1 MEHGG
6 VEKELC
12 EQYFHPQMELR
23 RSTIEGRQIKGREKV
38 SGERRPLLSA
48 NGREGAKGGIA
59 SCELSAPPVTISYF
73 IKRLSYLKRRVVFS
87 VFAGCPLPPTW
98 THGISLPLC
107 SSSGPAECH
116 TAGVR
121 ALKIDETEKP
131 SECL

>member
-48 NGREGAKGGIA
+48 NGREGAKG
-59 SCELSAPPVTISYF
+59 
-73 IKRLSYLKRRVVFS
+73 
-87 VFAGCPLPPTW
+87 
-98 THGISLPLC
+98 
-107 SSSGPAECH
+107 
-116 TAGVR
+116 
-121 ALKIDETEKP
+121 
-131 SECL
+131 